1 MAASMNS
8 PHEFK
13 NSNFLIRSYWL
24 YLCDRWVGDSGT
36 IEEKGRG
43 GMAQSRRWKRG
54 TQVGETEERRNGERK
69 TETPKAEAGEEG
81 IKWMA
86 ELYGVWILVGVCSA
100 IVH

>member
-1 MAASMNS
+1 MNS

-69 TETPKAEAGEEG
+69 TETPKAEAEEEG
-81 IKWMA
+81 GLSEWSSYMVF
-86 ELYGVWILVGVCSA
+86 EFSLEFVQL
-100 IVH
+100 